1 MELWEQGVWTRLDSR
16 AENLEHDGQSGKYE
30 KD

>member
-16 AENLEHDGQSGKYE
+16 GKNLEHDGQSGKYE